1 MRATTRA
8 RSSLGFSL
16 IDMLATI
23 AVFATMTAA
32 AVPLMQN
39 TFDRMRLAVATRNVE
54 RELQEARLKA
64 VSTNQP
70 VRVRFNCPAAG
81 QYRRVELIGTPG
93 VPAAADADSAAAAR
107 CGSTYPYPASDRNPM
122 TRPNN
127 DGPTQR
133 LDSKVTFSTV
143 QTIEF
148 WPDGTA
154 HLTSTTNPW
163 AQIGSTGLTLTLSK
177 GSTTKS
183 ITVNGLGKIQIQ

>member
-1 MRATTRA
+1 MRTTRSRA
-8 RSSLGFSL
+8 CSLGFSL
-16 IDMLATI
+16 VDMLATI
-23 AVFATMTAA
+23 AVFATMSAA

-39 TFDRMRLAVATRNVE
+39 TYDGLRLGVAARGVE

-64 VSTNQP
+64 VASNQP
-70 VRVRFNCPAAG
+70 MRVRFNCPATG

-93 VPAAADADSAAAAR
+93 APATADGDSSAATR
-107 CGSTYPYPASDRNPM
+107 CGSTYPYPAADRNPM

-133 LDSKVTFSTV
+133 LDSKLTFSAV
-143 QTIEF
+143 ETIEF

-154 HLTSTTNPW
+154 HFSSVTNPW
-163 AQIGSTGLTLTLSK
+163 PQIGSTGVSLTLAK

-183 ITVNGLGKIQIQ
+183 IVVNGLGKIQIQ